1 MKNNFTKI
9 NVHHVGGRDG
19 EMGEFP
25 LNRVFGK
32 DILFH
37 IYDSDE
43 SCMPQI
49 DAISRARGINFKLH
63 PFVVDESEG
72 ESHFKLNHC
81 PCTSSLLPPA
91 QFKPEQY
98 SPLSLMGD
106 YRYADAFRPVSTLNV
121 PAITL
126 DSLATREGFSIDF
139 LSVDTQGS
147 EGRVF
152 QGAREQLVSN
162 TVGVLCEVEMH
173 ELYKDQPLFGD
184 IHATMRK
191 LGFNFMRLYT
201 REARVNFFRAG
212 IGFRGDG
219 MLMSADALFLR
230 DPDRLETDSPNPYPA
245 LLKLAFISLSFG
257 YVEYCLDCLTRV
269 FNNENFLNAGNEPE
283 VEYVEF
289 LKKVWSFYKATPF
302 IPQPSFADLY
312 TVDEALRR
320 FDSDNPHA
328 WTTFDRDRVLRTY
341 FSKVDPEAFQR
352 LMPEL
357 LDPADTQ
364 LEALLRRYEM
374 DTVADM
380 VRSKRVKHASMTV
393 ESLQLGDNIGG
404 RYRLRVA
411 EELQRL
417 GIAEPL
423 PVVAI
428 SPEEIRIEANR
439 LSRLSGWEGGPQEGW
454 QYPFDLGHGI
464 IARTYTDVQA
474 ELHPWRRDVLLNN
487 LDAIFAGRYHQLSV
501 LDLGACEG
509 SMALALWERGV
520 RDVTCVESRAIN
532 VEKARFVFRVKK
544 ADIFVVQDDVISF
557 LNRDTRHYDLVLFM
571 GLLYHLLDPFQAM
584 RLTAQ
589 RVRGVLAMETV
600 VSKPHELRFDNV
612 PHYSPSLGGFF
623 VRHDSALCN
632 TAGLTNLELWP
643 NREGLEMLLG
653 ETGFSNIR
661 EMDYGPNP
669 ISWYATKQRV
679 MLLASRQ

>member
-1 MKNNFTKI
+1 MNNNFTKI

-25 LNRVFGK
+25 LSAMFRK

-49 DAISRARGINFKLH
+49 EAISRARGINFKLY

-72 ESHFKLNHC
+72 ELQFKLNHC

-106 YRYADAFRPVSTLNV
+106 YCYADAFRPVRALNV

-126 DSLATREGFSIDF
+126 DRLATREGFTVDF

-152 QGAREQLVSN
+152 QGAREQLVN
-162 TVGVLCEVEMH
+162 NIVGVLSEVEMH

-184 IHATMRK
+184 IHVIMRE
-191 LGFNFMRLYT
+191 LGFNFMRFYT

-230 DPDRLETDSPNPYPA
+230 DPDRLEADSPNPCTA

-257 YVEYCLDCLTRV
+257 YIEYCLDCLNRI
-269 FNNENFLNAGNEPE
+269 FNNENFLNVGNESE
-283 VEYVEF
+283 AEYVEF
-289 LKKVWSFYKATPF
+289 LKKVWSLYKATPS

-320 FDSDNPHA
+320 FDQDNPHA
-328 WTTFDRDRVLRTY
+328 WTVFDRDRVLRAY
-341 FSKVDPEAFQR
+341 FSKVDPEVFQR
-352 LMPEL
+352 VMPDL
-357 LDPADTQ
+357 LDPADTEF
-364 LEALLRRYEM
+364 EALLRRYEM
-374 DTVADM
+374 DAVADT
-380 VRSKRVKHASMTV
+380 VRSKRLKHAAMTV
-393 ESLQLGDNIGG
+393 ESLQLGKNIGG
-404 RYRLRVA
+404 CYRLRVA

-417 GIAEPL
+417 GIIKPQT
-423 PVVAI
+423 VVAI
-428 SPEEIRIEANR
+428 SPEEIRIEVNR
-439 LSRLSGWEGGPQEGW
+439 LSHLSGWDGGPQEGW
-454 QYPFDLGHGI
+454 QYPFHLGHGI
-464 IARTYTDVQA
+464 ITRTYTDVQA

-532 VEKARFVFRVKK
+532 VEKARFVFKVKE
-544 ADIFVVQDDVISF
+544 ADICVVQDDIISF
-557 LNRDTRHYDLVLFM
+557 LNRDIRQYDLVLFM
-571 GLLYHLLDPFQAM
+571 GLLYHLLDPFRAM
-584 RLTAQ
+584 HLTAQ
-589 RVRGVLAMETV
+589 RVSGVLAMETV
-600 VSKPHELRFDNV
+600 VSKPHEIRFDNV
-612 PHYSPSLGGFF
+612 PQYSPSVGGFF
-623 VRHDSALCN
+623 VHHDSALCN

-653 ETGFSNIR
+653 ETGFSDIR

-679 MLLASRQ
+679 MLLASHQ